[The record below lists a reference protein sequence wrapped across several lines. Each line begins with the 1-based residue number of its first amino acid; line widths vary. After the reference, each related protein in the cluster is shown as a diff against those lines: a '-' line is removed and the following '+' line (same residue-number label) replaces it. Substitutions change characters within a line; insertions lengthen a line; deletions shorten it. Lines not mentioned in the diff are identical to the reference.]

1 MIKAVIFDLDGTL
14 LNTIQDLANACN
26 WALGQMGLPQHT
38 VEEYK
43 RFVGDGR
50 RNLILRMLPPE
61 QSADP
66 QAVERASSLF
76 DEHYAAHLQDTT
88 APYPGIPQLLA
99 HLREKGLLLGVVSNK
114 PHEFT
119 EKIVEQYFPGVF
131 HKVAGQQGT
140 LVKPDPAGVN
150 RLLAVF
156 GVQPAETLYIGDS
169 GVDMQTAQN
178 AKTQSCGVTWGFRD
192 KAELRAAGAQLVAAH
207 PEEIAAL
214 VDSHNRAGRLRRALA
229 LFTAA
234 LMLLCLAGLIW
245 SMATGNGAGMAACVA
260 LPLLLGFAARGMLK
274 PPQDRPGPPN

>member
-26 WALGQMGLPQHT
+26 WALGQMGLPRHT

-43 RFVGDGR
+43 QFVGSGR
-50 RNLILRMLPPE
+50 RNLILRMLPAG

-66 QAVERASSLF
+66 AAVERASSLF
-76 DEHYAAHLQDTT
+76 DEYYAAHLQDTT
-88 APYPGIPQLLA
+88 APYPGIPQLIA
-99 HLREKGLLLGVVSNK
+99 RLREKGLLLGVVSNK

-119 EKIVEQYFPGVF
+119 SRIVEQYFPGLF
-131 HKVAGQQGT
+131 DQVAGQQGA

-150 RLLAVF
+150 RLLAAF
-156 GVQPAETLYIGDS
+156 GVRPDEALYVGDS
-169 GVDMQTAQN
+169 GVDIKTAQN

-192 KAELRAAGAQLVAAH
+192 EAELRGAGAEVIAAH

-214 VDSHNRAGRLRRALA
+214 VEGRNRTGRLRRGLA

-234 LMLLCLAGLIW
+234 LMLLCLAGLAW
-245 SMATGNGAGMAACVA
+245 SMATGNGAGVAACVA
-260 LPLLLGFAARGMLK
+260 LPLLLGFAARGMLR
-274 PPQDRPGPPN
+274 QEDR